1 MNKLE
6 NTLDNILLKLDRII
20 VLLEKS
26 QEENKIS
33 LNSHFDA
40 LNMLDAIGTDI
51 PFPTPWNSDS
61 IPTCKDDI
69 LMRRDK

>member
-6 NTLDNILLKLDRII
+6 NTLDNILLKLDKII

-26 QEENKIS
+26 QVKTEIS

-40 LNMLDAIGTDI
+40 LNMLDAIGSDI
-51 PFPTPWNSDS
+51 PLPTPWNSDS
-61 IPTCKDDI
+61 TPTCKDDM
-69 LMRRDK
+69 LMRDK